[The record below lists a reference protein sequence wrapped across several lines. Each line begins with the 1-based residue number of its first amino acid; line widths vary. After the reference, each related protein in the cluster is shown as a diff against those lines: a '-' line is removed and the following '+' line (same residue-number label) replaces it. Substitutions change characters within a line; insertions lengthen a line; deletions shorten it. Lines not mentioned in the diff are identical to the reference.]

1 MIQHLLL
8 TSSGLLCQPH
18 RALSNS
24 FWNLVRLF
32 LEQPRDTEIIVP
44 RAAVKVVN
52 MQVSSGLVMQ
62 FIKVFLQTGEGSILP
77 VTYEDVFNA
86 CKLVTIEANQGEALA
101 SLVDQRMKMCAV
113 DIMKE
118 LKSLKMEIWGW
129 LDAFIE
135 RWNWWQSRLVRV

>member
-1 MIQHLLL
+1 M
-8 TSSGLLCQPH
+8 
-18 RALSNS
+18 
-24 FWNLVRLF
+24 
-32 LEQPRDTEIIVP
+32 IVP
-44 RAAVKVVN
+44 HSAIKVVN
-52 MQVSSGLVMQ
+52 MQASSGLVMQ
-62 FIKVFLQTGEGSILP
+62 FIKVFLQTGEGAMLP
-77 VTYEDVFNA
+77 GTYEDVFNA